1 MLLKVTCGDRETKV
15 VKAPDIGISIG
26 EYIIYK
32 TESGKDIGCVI
43 EKLPQSHVVSYRFAS
58 TSTQEDVKRMKD
70 LEKEEAEKMK
80 ECTEILPTYNLQ
92 MKFIECHIQFDRKK
106 MKFYFLADTKLDYR
120 PLIKHLS
127 KKWNIKMEFQQIGA
141 RDYAKCFPEY
151 GLCGKQTCCSQ
162 FRNNFDSIPTT
173 LLRLQNL
180 ACGTDKATGI
190 CGKLMCC
197 LKYEENFYRKQ
208 EKEFPAIG
216 SLVSTNKGEGT
227 IIDRNFIT
235 DTVII
240 KYPNGKKLQISRKEI
255 EPVSKPPM
263 LILGKTFLGR
273 R

>member
-1 MLLKVTCGDRETKV
+1 MLLKVTCGDRETRV
-15 VKAPDIGISIG
+15 VKAPDIGISRG
-26 EYIIYK
+26 DYIIYK
-32 TESGKDIGCVI
+32 TESGKDIGYVLEI
-43 EKLPQSHVVSYRFAS
+43 LPQSHIVSYRFAS
-58 TSTQEDVKRMKD
+58 VATKEDKEKMEALK
-70 LEKEEAEKMK
+70 KEEIEKMK
-80 ECTEILPTYNLQ
+80 ECSAILPNYSLQ

-120 PLIKHLS
+120 PLIKYLS
-127 KKWNIKMEFQQIGA
+127 KKWNIKIEFQQIGA

-162 FRNNFDSIPTT
+162 FRNDFDSIPTT

-208 EKEFPAIG
+208 EKKFPAIG

-227 IIDRNFIT
+227 IIDRNFIA

-240 KYPNGKKLQISRKEI
+240 KYPDGKKLQASRKET

-263 LILGKTFLGR
+263 LILRKTFLGR